1 MILKEDQHSLSSA
14 VAGNP
19 LWQTFVTPFTDI
31 IDTGMYALERIGTVT
46 SKELS
51 SVILQTAVALIP
63 FVGMDTMD
71 AIEAN
76 AKENIKLSLNNLDS
90 KYKDVINRN
99 LDALL
104 GQSDV
109 WGLAFLFNPGLILGS
124 KLMTSAPAVAAGF
137 IGAILGGKDV
147 GHNGSPTSIGDWLA
161 TQAGELQ
168 RLENDPSQFF
178 FSQRQVGGGHQQST
192 FDTSLVNAG
201 GGGYD
206 TYGDYEGVY
215 QEAQQQQVM
224 RPQIQQ
230 QQSGQRPQQITPQM
244 IKTAKDKILALIKSL
259 FSNPQIKTQIA
270 SSNFSKQLQAS
281 GTKAISQGIQ
291 QTYGKIRSFTDME
304 KKYGNNAGFKKIVDQ
319 ITTGL
324 KSKNMTDE
332 QIAQEKEKMF
342 PEIKKQFKSMMIKQ
356 LQNTKMDPQSESNIL
371 KSLNTLI

>member
-324 KSKNMTDE
+324 KSKNMTDK